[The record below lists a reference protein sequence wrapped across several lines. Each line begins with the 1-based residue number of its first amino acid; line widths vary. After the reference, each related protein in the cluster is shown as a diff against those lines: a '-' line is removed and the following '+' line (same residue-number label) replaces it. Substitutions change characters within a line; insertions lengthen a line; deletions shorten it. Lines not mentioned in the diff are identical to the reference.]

1 MFLYRGALKLV
12 AVSKEVALVAY
23 AHEKYGVLSES
34 TEDLIGKMVRGALEN
49 VDKGMDAGE
58 VDWVITSCV
67 DNQFSEQHQTG
78 TVAWEALGNPGAKA
92 FRVEAACCSGSMAVY
107 LARNLIRSGLAR
119 NVLVVGFEKMSAVST
134 LVATGVL
141 MRGSSPEERRVGI
154 TQPASYSIMIQQYMS
169 RYGATEEDFALV
181 SVKNHENAMR
191 NPWAHFH
198 KKITVEDVLNS
209 RLIAPPIRLFHCC
222 PISDGA
228 AAVIVSGDPKKYTD
242 TPVYIAGMGMAHD
255 AFSSFRRSD
264 PAFLLAS
271 KLAADE
277 AYKEAG
283 ITPKDIR
290 VAEVHDAFTPVE
302 PMCYEAL
309 GIAGRGEGYKLVREG
324 VVMFD
329 GAIPVNVSGGL
340 KAKGHPVGATGIGMM
355 VEIYLQLRGEA
366 GERQVPDVEVGVVE
380 NHGGTGSVSLVTVL
394 RR

>member
-1 MFLYRGALKLV
+1 
-12 AVSKEVALVAY
+12 VSKEVALVAY

-169 RYGATEEDFALV
+169 KYGATEEDFALV

-228 AAVIVSGDPKKYTD
+228 AAVIVSGDPKRYTD

>member
-1 MFLYRGALKLV
+1 MKLV

-169 RYGATEEDFALV
+169 KYGATEEDFALV

-228 AAVIVSGDPKKYTD
+228 AAVIVSGDPKRYTD

>member
-1 MFLYRGALKLV
+1 MKLV

-228 AAVIVSGDPKKYTD
+228 AAVIVSGDPKRYTD

-309 GIAGRGEGYKLVREG
+309 GIARRGEGYKLVREG

>member
-1 MFLYRGALKLV
+1 MKLV

-228 AAVIVSGDPKKYTD
+228 AAVIVSGDPKRYTD

>member
-1 MFLYRGALKLV
+1 MKLV

-49 VDKGMDAGE
+49 VDKGMDAEE

-169 RYGATEEDFALV
+169 KYGATEEVFALV